1 MNGLRIVRLKKGL
14 ELMNENN
21 DFFCFAKA
29 IVDLKDK
36 IQKAS
41 ERRDEFTESEIK
53 AFVELIHAIVLIKEA
68 SAKLEKELKETSEEL
83 HNESKC

>member
-1 MNGLRIVRLKKGL
+1 MTGFRKVDLKKSL
-14 ELMNENN
+14 EIMNENN

-36 IQKAS
+36 MQKAS
-41 ERRDEFTESEIK
+41 ERRSEFTESEIK
-53 AFVELIHAIVLIKEA
+53 AFVELVHAIVLMKEA

-83 HNESKC
+83 